1 MREISIYFN
10 FLREKGR
17 PLLEM
22 NVGSDEIA
30 LEPDDALQAVDLLK
44 EIQIAVLGGDI
55 LSEEENGKLIYAYQ
69 LWGDGQEYH
78 CLNWYCDKMD
88 SENQEEYAKRSYIIA
103 KESIK
108 IASDIATNLGK
119 KCYVVIVI

>member
-1 MREISIYFN
+1 MRKISIYFN

-22 NVGSDEIA
+22 NTGSDEIA
-30 LEPDDALQAVDLLK
+30 LEPDDALQALALLK
-44 EIQIAVLGGDI
+44 ENQIAVLGGDI
-55 LSEEENGKLIYAYQ
+55 LSEEGSGKLIYAYQ
-69 LWGDGQEYH
+69 LWGDGQGYH
-78 CLNWYCDKMD
+78 YLNWYCDKMD
-88 SENQEEYAKRSYIIA
+88 GENQEEYARRSYIIA

-108 IASDIATNLGK
+108 KASDIANSLGK